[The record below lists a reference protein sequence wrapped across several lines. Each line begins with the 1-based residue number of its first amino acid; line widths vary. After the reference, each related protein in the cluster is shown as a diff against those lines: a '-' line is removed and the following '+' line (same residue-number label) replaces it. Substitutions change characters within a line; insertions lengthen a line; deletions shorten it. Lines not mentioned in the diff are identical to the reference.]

1 MVTRHVYNVFV
12 RHSIGLHFLA
22 FCVAI
27 KYHNQF
33 PADLCVST
41 LLVLLFLL
49 LVLLYFKC
57 QLLHVVA
64 WTTHSVLL
72 PEPCTPFLGRERELD
87 DLMKLV
93 DIHSGNE
100 ERIVSIVGPTG
111 VGKSCLA
118 VQVGHSVIDS
128 GATVS
133 YVDTSLFSLD
143 TLADQ
148 VLRSTRSI
156 RERGNNSTQ
165 RLLQWL
171 RQEGMIGMAECITM
185 PYNEVSSEEHL

>member
-1 MVTRHVYNVFV
+1 
-12 RHSIGLHFLA
+12 
-22 FCVAI
+22 
-27 KYHNQF
+27 
-33 PADLCVST
+33 
-41 LLVLLFLL
+41 
-49 LVLLYFKC
+49 
-57 QLLHVVA
+57 
-64 WTTHSVLL
+64 
-72 PEPCTPFLGRERELD
+72 
-87 DLMKLV
+87 MKLV
-93 DIHSGNE
+93 DVHSCNE

-148 VLRSTRSI
+148 VLRSTGSV

-165 RLLQWL
+165 RLLWWL
-171 RQEGMIGMAECITM
+171 RQEMEYLPILSTDGKIYCKLALGKGLLSMLGT
-185 PYNEVSSEEHL
+185 

>member
-1 MVTRHVYNVFV
+1 M
-12 RHSIGLHFLA
+12 
-22 FCVAI
+22 
-27 KYHNQF
+27 
-33 PADLCVST
+33 ST
-41 LLVLLFLL
+41 LIFLPFLL

-87 DLMKLV
+87 DLKKLV
-93 DIHSGNE
+93 DVHSGNE

-171 RQEGMIGMAECITM
+171 RQEMEYLPILSTDGKIYCKLALG
-185 PYNEVSSEEHL
+185 

>member
-1 MVTRHVYNVFV
+1 
-12 RHSIGLHFLA
+12 
-22 FCVAI
+22 
-27 KYHNQF
+27 
-33 PADLCVST
+33 
-41 LLVLLFLL
+41 
-49 LVLLYFKC
+49 
-57 QLLHVVA
+57 
-64 WTTHSVLL
+64 
-72 PEPCTPFLGRERELD
+72 
-87 DLMKLV
+87 MKLV
-93 DIHSGNE
+93 DVHSGNE

-148 VLRSTRSI
+148 VLRSTGSI

-171 RQEGMIGMAECITM
+171 RQEGIRNGIRGKIGMAECISM

>member
-1 MVTRHVYNVFV
+1 MVSLLGIQLGNN
-12 RHSIGLHFLA
+12 LHFLA

-27 KYHNQF
+27 DQF

-41 LLVLLFLL
+41 LIFLLFLL

-93 DIHSGNE
+93 DVHSGNE

-118 VQVGHSVIDS
+118 VQVGHSVIDN

-148 VLRSTRSI
+148 ILRSTGSV

-171 RQEGMIGMAECITM
+171 RQEGMRNVGMA
-185 PYNEVSSEEHL
+185 